1 MKTTF
6 NPKAKMKLNENL
18 KNGLLNYKQS
28 KSTTNTMKYIKNI
41 FLSVAFILQFL
52 FAAGQNSQVAD
63 SLLKVY
69 ETKKEEMSNIEK
81 ANMLSKIG
89 SYYSNEQVY
98 SKSIILKKE
107 ALELYRSEN
116 ELTKEIATLEQIGV
130 LYSNICNYNSAL
142 SYFLEGLKLAEK
154 KKDQKMIHAIN
165 LNIGIT
171 YIEAENYDK
180 GLEYLHKC
188 QAYYEKDKN
197 KNAGP
202 LLVVYTDLGAIHQSI
217 NQLDSAQIYF
227 HKALSICKSTNNDG
241 LGGVLINLGDLYT
254 KLKKYAEALE
264 YYNQGLSY
272 FDQKKDLRGYWHSKY
287 SIAHLAYCQ
296 QNYPEAIAQYQKVI
310 DAFIKTD
317 DLSYLSDSYLDLS
330 KIYREIGQSDKAL
343 DYYIKYTEINE
354 KIASGEVLT
363 QMAQLEMQYDLE
375 KLEQKTKLDIELIN
389 KQKQLISYRW
399 YFISGILIIIILIII
414 SILHRFKNRKK
425 LIEVKLLNAELE
437 QKNLEEEIKYS
448 KKELESFALHIVHN
462 NEFLLTIKK
471 ALHEMKD
478 SKDGDVSQK
487 IRELSFQITQS
498 LRRNKDIEKLQ
509 ERIDLVHSSFMKKL
523 SEQFP
528 QLTEKEKRLCVM
540 LKLDLS
546 SKEIAV
552 LNNISENAVMM
563 ARYRMRKK
571 MNMNSEENLVDFLQK
586 IR

>member
-1 MKTTF
+1 MITIILNSEKIKLGFVAVIGLDIRIIKKYCNMSFNRKKT
-6 NPKAKMKLNENL
+6 
-18 KNGLLNYKQS
+18 LL
-28 KSTTNTMKYIKNI
+28 
-41 FLSVAFILQFL
+41 VAVVLLQFIISL
-52 FAAGQNSQVAD
+52 GQNVHVAD
-63 SLLKVY
+63 SLLAVY
-69 ETKKEEMSNIEK
+69 ESNKDDMTNIDK
-81 ANMLSKIG
+81 ASALSKIG
-89 SYYSNEQVY
+89 SHYSVSQMY
-98 SKSIILKKE
+98 SKSIVYKKQ
-107 ALELYRSEN
+107 ALDLYREEKDVKN
-116 ELTKEIATLEQIGV
+116 EIKILEQIGII
-130 LYSNICNYNSAL
+130 YSNICNYNSSLIHFFEA
-142 SYFLEGLKLAEK
+142 LKLAEK
-154 KKDQKMIHAIN
+154 ANDLKLVHAIN

-171 YIEAENYDK
+171 YLEVENYDK
-180 GLEYLHKC
+180 GLEYLHRC
-188 QAYYEKDKN
+188 QVYYEKDKT
-197 KNAGP
+197 KNIGP
-202 LLVVYTDLGAIHQSI
+202 LLVIYTDLGAIHQNL
-217 NQLDSAQIYF
+217 NQLDSAQIYC

-254 KLKKYAEALE
+254 KLKKYDEALD
-264 YYNQGLSY
+264 YYNQGLVY

-287 SIAHLAYCQ
+287 SIAHLNYCQ
-296 QNYPEAIAQYQKVI
+296 KNYQEAIVQFEEVI

-330 KIYREIGQSDKAL
+330 KIYREIGKPEKAL
-343 DYYIKYTEINE
+343 DYYIKYHETNE
-354 KIASGEVLT
+354 KISSSEILT

-375 KLEQKTKLDIELIN
+375 KLEQKSKLEIEIIN
-389 KQKQLISYRW
+389 KEKQLISYRW
-399 YFISGILIIIILIII
+399 YFIVGVMLIVLVILV
-414 SILHRFKNRKK
+414 SFMQRYKNRKK
-425 LIEVKLLNAELE
+425 LVEVKLRNAELE
-437 QKNLEEEIKYS
+437 QTNLEEEIKYS

-462 NEFLLTIKK
+462 NEFLQTIKK
-471 ALHEMKD
+471 ALHELKD
-478 SKDGDVSQK
+478 NKDQETSQK

-523 SEQFP
+523 SNQFP